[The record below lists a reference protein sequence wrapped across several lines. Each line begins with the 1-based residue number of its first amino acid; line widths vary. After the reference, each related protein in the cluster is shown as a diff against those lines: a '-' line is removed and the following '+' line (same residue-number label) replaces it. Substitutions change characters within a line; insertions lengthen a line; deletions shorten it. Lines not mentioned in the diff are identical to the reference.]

1 VICQVRPG
9 QASDHGH
16 ALRNLRHGAATLVLA
31 AGPDLRIVQDQ
42 LGHSSIVLT
51 TDTYISVL
59 PQTARAQDT
68 AGSSSPP
75 ASAPPTAPP
84 PQEAPGGPPRSGPA
98 MAIPGLAAGHTAP
111 AGIPRRWARCCWP
124 ARKTADANRDHDRDS
139 DDGLAISARTPG
151 EHIRQGSLPVGPTAI
166 RRRLAP

>member
-1 VICQVRPG
+1 MICQVRPG

-16 ALRNLRHGAATLVLA
+16 SLRNLRHGAATLVLA

-51 TDTYISVL
+51 ADTYISVL

-75 ASAPPTAPP
+75 
-84 PQEAPGGPPRSGPA
+84 PPR
-98 MAIPGLAAGHTAP
+98 
-111 AGIPRRWARCCWP
+111 PR
-124 ARKTADANRDHDRDS
+124 
-139 DDGLAISARTPG
+139 
-151 EHIRQGSLPVGPTAI
+151 EHL
-166 RRRLAP
+166 RRRRPPAARHGAARPWPYRG